1 MSKPVE
7 IEFLMKDGISAN
19 LDKIKAETTALSNK
33 ATLTSAEYQ
42 KVQQTMLNLRSSIA
56 ILEQGLNELR
66 MVGETASPD
75 LNQTE
80 NISQIEALEK
90 HIKELEAELKR
101 LQAVSEKID
110 VVPPELPNA
119 EKRFNGLH
127 NSIQQMAREMPSL
140 AMGPQMFFMA
150 ISNNLPI
157 FADEV
162 ARARKEYDDLIKTG
176 QKGTPVWKQILS
188 SLFSWQTA
196 LTTGIM
202 LLVMYGDE
210 IIEWTKD
217 IFSAK
222 KGVEEFTISLEEMTE
237 IEKDGRAQM
246 IRTRFELDTLA
257 TSLKNFTG
265 TKEEEKAKVEELNR
279 KYGEAFGYYDTLA
292 QWYDIIIQKGEDY
305 IQILFLQAKAQALVS
320 KAVEA
325 DEELQ
330 KIKKQKPGDADS
342 DMNWFAQ
349 MGHYMMQTEMAQ
361 AGQYYDAQGT
371 IDKYNKEAHEE
382 AVRNAEARV
391 NGYLDEAAEL
401 EAQAAKI
408 GQNFNIGNHTRPTTP
423 TTVDPQ
429 REAELR
435 LQAEAEVGER
445 LLDLQRK
452 NQQDDINL
460 RNEGLAKKLA
470 QIEYD
475 YETRKAE
482 IEKQATE
489 LAALNKKAGGEENLT
504 EEQQTEIDRANTN
517 NEKERQ
523 QSIALAY
530 QAEFTAM
537 QEHLKE
543 YGTFQ
548 QQKLAIAQEYA
559 EKIRNA
565 TTEGE
570 RLSLGIERDSS
581 LARIE
586 AQELKANINWSAVF
600 GEFGSMFSDMIT
612 PVLADAKKYMA
623 TDEFMN
629 ADHASQEALIA
640 AVQQMEQ
647 SLGSSDRV
655 SFKKLGS
662 EIDAYQRALANLKE
676 AQIEYGERYAELI
689 TAQSA
694 YITAMQ
700 SGTAE
705 EQAAAKIALETAQA
719 NAESV
724 ATNIETLQ
732 SAASAAQQTMTQTA
746 TTLKTSMDGVVSGL
760 QKIAS
765 GSISGAYNGLIEL
778 GNNAEKIGGK
788 LGEAFGKVADKLES
802 VPIIGWI
809 VSIIDIFK
817 DGLSVVVGGILD
829 AVFNAVSGIIGDI
842 LSGDLFKTIGESLLQ
857 GIGKIF
863 DSLTWGGFSSW
874 FGSGESDE
882 TLHEDIDR
890 LTTSN
895 ENLRDAIDNLADKM
909 ENSSVADAANMYE
922 HQKGLLEQQM
932 ANTQEMMRRSGAA
945 YSNGFLG
952 IGGDHSSNYEINEAM
967 SSADWKRISDIVGR
981 PINSAGD
988 FWGLS
993 SEEMA
998 KVATEATDLYSKI
1011 EALADDGHE
1020 NAAQYMDEYIE
1031 YYKQLEELQEAYYE
1045 KVTGMSFDTVRGNF
1059 KNMLLDMEADASSIS
1074 EDIGETLLEGIVEG
1088 LMSDKYNDK
1097 MREWYTAFAE
1107 AMADDGVL
1115 DKDEAEDLREWY
1127 QRIMNEAIAERD
1139 AMLEAAGIDDIA
1151 SGGTSQTGKSGS
1163 FSAMSQEQGTKL
1175 EGLFVSG
1182 QMHWASLD
1190 ERTEDISE
1198 SMSAAESHL
1207 AKIEENTEACA
1218 KELKEIKEEVKKQNR
1233 DGIKV
1238 K

>member
-80 NISQIEALEK
+80 NISQIEALAK

-210 IIEWTKD
+210 IIEWTKGL
-217 IFSAK
+217 FGAK
-222 KGVEEFTISLEEMTE
+222 DGVDELRKAMEAKNEVEKDAHAISL
-237 IEKDGRAQM
+237 
-246 IRTRFELDTLA
+246 RTRAELNNVIREIST
-257 TSLKNFTG
+257 FTG
-265 TKEEEKAKVEELNR
+265 TKEQEKIKVEELNR
-279 KYGEAFGYYDTLA
+279 KYGDSFGYYKTLVE
-292 QWYDIIIQKGEDY
+292 WYDILIQKGDDY
-305 IQILFLQAKAQALVS
+305 VNSLFMQAKAQAYIQ
-320 KAVEA
+320 KAVEIDA
-325 DEELQ
+325 QINDIKAKGKEEFR
-330 KIKKQKPGDADS
+330 PTWGDGGKVNMFFGGD
-342 DMNWFAQ
+342 NI
-349 MGHYMMQTEMAQ
+349 
-361 AGQYYDAQGT
+361 GQYGSDPAEVA
-371 IDKYNKEAHEE
+371 YNNRLTELEQEKEYNLKQAEWFQREYARKTKEAE
-382 AVRNAEARV
+382 
-391 NGYLDEAAEL
+391 LDDYS
-401 EAQAAKI
+401 
-408 GQNFNIGNHTRPTTP
+408 PTPPSPTP
-423 TTVDPQ
+423 TVDPQ
-429 REAELR
+429 REAEMR

-705 EQAAAKIALETAQA
+705 EQAAAKIALETAQV

-952 IGGDHSSNYEINEAM
+952 IGGDHSSNHEINEAM

-1139 AMLEAAGIDDIA
+1139 AMLEAAGLDDIA

-1182 QMHWASLD
+1182 QMHWASID

>member
-19 LDKIKAETTALSNK
+19 LDKIKAETNALSGK
-33 ATLTSAEYQ
+33 ATLTGEEYQ
-42 KVQQTMLNLRSSIA
+42 KVQQNLLSLRSSIA
-56 ILEQGLNELR
+56 ILEQGLNDLR
-66 MVGETASPD
+66 MAGDIASPD
-75 LNQTE
+75 LDQSD
-80 NISQIEALEK
+80 NIAQIEALEK
-90 HIKELEAELKR
+90 HIEELEAELKR
-101 LQAVSEKID
+101 LQGVSESVR
-110 VVPPELPNA
+110 VVPSDLPDAKN
-119 EKRFNGLH
+119 RFNGLH
-127 NSIQQMAREMPSL
+127 NSIQQIAREMPSL

-162 ARARKEYDDLIKTG
+162 ARARKEYDDMIKTG
-176 QKGTPVWKQILS
+176 QKGTPVWKQIVS

-202 LLVMYGDE
+202 LLVMYSDE
-210 IIEWTKD
+210 IIEWTKGL
-217 IFSAK
+217 FGAK
-222 KGVEEFTISLEEMTE
+222 DGVDELRKAMEAKNEVEKDAHSISLQT
-237 IEKDGRAQM
+237 RA
-246 IRTRFELDTLA
+246 ELDNVIREISA
-257 TSLKNFTG
+257 FTG
-265 TKEEEKAKVEELNR
+265 TKEQEKIKVEELNR
-279 KYGEAFGYYDTLA
+279 KYGDSFGYYKTLTEWYDTL
-292 QWYDIIIQKGEDY
+292 IRKGDDY
-305 IQILFLQAKAQALVS
+305 INSLFLQAKAQAYIQ
-320 KAVEA
+320 KAIETDA
-325 DEELQ
+325 KINEIKAKGIEEFRPIFGDGGKINMFFGGDNIGQYGGDPAETAYNNRLIELEKEKKYNLEQAELLQHEYLQ
-330 KIKKQKPGDADS
+330 KIKDS
-342 DMNWFAQ
+342 
-349 MGHYMMQTEMAQ
+349 GLYE
-361 AGQYYDAQGT
+361 YS
-371 IDKYNKEAHEE
+371 
-382 AVRNAEARV
+382 
-391 NGYLDEAAEL
+391 
-401 EAQAAKI
+401 
-408 GQNFNIGNHTRPTTP
+408 PTPAPTP
-423 TTVDPQ
+423 TTTVDPEK
-429 REAELR
+429 EAELR
-435 LQAEAEVGER
+435 LQAEQEAGEQ
-445 LLDLQRK
+445 LLNLQRQ
-452 NQQDDINL
+452 NQQDEINL
-460 RNEGLAKKLA
+460 RSEGLKKKLA

-489 LAALNKKAGGEENLT
+489 LAALNKKVGGEEKLT
-504 EEQQTEIDRANTN
+504 EEQQTEIDRANAN
-517 NEKERQ
+517 NERERQ

-662 EIDAYQRALANLKE
+662 EIDAYQKALANLKE

-705 EQAAAKIALETAQA
+705 EQATAKIALETAQQ
-719 NAESV
+719 NADAAALNV
-724 ATNIETLQ
+724 ETLQ
-732 SAASAAQQTMTQTA
+732 NTASTAQQAMTQTA
-746 TTLKTSMDGVVSGL
+746 TTLKTSMDGVISGL

-765 GSISGAYNGLIEL
+765 GSISGAYTGLIEL

-788 LGEAFGKVADKLES
+788 LGAVFGKVADALED
-802 VPIIGWI
+802 VPIVGWI
-809 VSIIDIFK
+809 VSIVDVFK
-817 DGLSVVVGGILD
+817 DGLSVVMEGLLD
-829 AVFNAVSGIIGDI
+829 SVFNAASGIIGDV
-842 LSGDLFKTIGESLLQ
+842 LSGDLFVSIGESLLS

-863 DSLTWGGFSSW
+863 DTLTWGGFSSW
-874 FGSGESDE
+874 FGSGESDK

-890 LTTSN
+890 LTISN
-895 ENLRDAIDNLADKM
+895 ENLRTAIDNLADKM
-909 ENSSVADAANMYE
+909 ENSSVADATGMYE
-922 HQKGLLEQQM
+922 QQKAFLEQSM
-932 ANTQEMMRRSGAA
+932 ANTQEMMQRSGAA
-945 YSNGFLG
+945 WSNGFLG
-952 IGGDHSSNYEINEAM
+952 IGGDHSSNYEINKVM
-967 SSADWKRISDIVGR
+967 SPDDWKRISDIVGR
-981 PINSAGD
+981 QINSASD

-998 KVATEATDLYSKI
+998 KVASEAADLYSKI

-1020 NAAQYMDEYIE
+1020 NASQYMDEYIE

-1059 KNMLLDMEADASSIS
+1059 KNMLLDLEADASSIS
-1074 EDIGETLLEGIVEG
+1074 ESIGETLLDGIVEG
-1088 LMSDKYNDK
+1088 LMSDKYNEK

-1107 AMADDGVL
+1107 AMADDGAL
-1115 DKDEAEDLREWY
+1115 DEKETNELRDWY

-1139 AMLEAAGIDDIA
+1139 AILETTGLDDIT
-1151 SGGTSQTGKSGS
+1151 SETSQTGKSGS
-1163 FSAMSQEQGTKL
+1163 FSAMSHEQGTKL

-1182 QMHWASLD
+1182 QMHWASID
-1190 ERTEDISE
+1190 EYAEDMSE
-1198 SMSAAESHL
+1198 TMRVAETHL
-1207 AKIEENTEACA
+1207 ARIEENTETCA
-1218 KELKEIKEEVKKQNR
+1218 KELKEIKDEIKKQNR

>member
-188 SLFSWQTA
+188 SSFSWQTA

-210 IIEWTKD
+210 IIEWTKGL
-217 IFSAK
+217 FGAK
-222 KGVEEFTISLEEMTE
+222 DGVDELRKAMEAKNEVEKDAHAISL
-237 IEKDGRAQM
+237 
-246 IRTRFELDTLA
+246 RTRAELNNVIREIST
-257 TSLKNFTG
+257 FTG
-265 TKEEEKAKVEELNR
+265 TKEQEKIKVEELNR
-279 KYGEAFGYYDTLA
+279 KYGDSFGYYKTLVE
-292 QWYDIIIQKGEDY
+292 WYDILIQKGDDY
-305 IQILFLQAKAQALVS
+305 VNSLFMQAKAQAYIQ
-320 KAVEA
+320 KAVEIDA
-325 DEELQ
+325 QINDIKAKGKEEFR
-330 KIKKQKPGDADS
+330 PTWGDGGKVNMFFGGD
-342 DMNWFAQ
+342 NI
-349 MGHYMMQTEMAQ
+349 
-361 AGQYYDAQGT
+361 GQYGSDPAEVA
-371 IDKYNKEAHEE
+371 YNNRLTELEQEKEYNLKQAEWFQREYARKTKEAE
-382 AVRNAEARV
+382 
-391 NGYLDEAAEL
+391 LDDYS
-401 EAQAAKI
+401 
-408 GQNFNIGNHTRPTTP
+408 PTPPSPTP
-423 TTVDPQ
+423 TVDPQ
-429 REAELR
+429 REAEMR

-952 IGGDHSSNYEINEAM
+952 IGGDHSSNHEINEAM

-1139 AMLEAAGIDDIA
+1139 AMLEAAGLDDIA

-1182 QMHWASLD
+1182 QMHWASID

>member
-210 IIEWTKD
+210 IIEWTKGL
-217 IFSAK
+217 FGAK
-222 KGVEEFTISLEEMTE
+222 DGVDELRKAMEAKNEVEKDAHAISL
-237 IEKDGRAQM
+237 
-246 IRTRFELDTLA
+246 RTRAELNNVIREIST
-257 TSLKNFTG
+257 FTG
-265 TKEEEKAKVEELNR
+265 TKEQEKIKVEELNR
-279 KYGEAFGYYDTLA
+279 KYGDSFGYYKTLVE
-292 QWYDIIIQKGEDY
+292 WYDILIQKGDDY
-305 IQILFLQAKAQALVS
+305 VNSLFMQAKAQAYIQ
-320 KAVEA
+320 KAVEIDA
-325 DEELQ
+325 QINDIKAKGKEEFR
-330 KIKKQKPGDADS
+330 PTWGDGGKVNMFFGGD
-342 DMNWFAQ
+342 NI
-349 MGHYMMQTEMAQ
+349 
-361 AGQYYDAQGT
+361 GQYGSDPAEVA
-371 IDKYNKEAHEE
+371 YNNRLTELEQEKEYNLKQAEWFQREYARKTKEAE
-382 AVRNAEARV
+382 
-391 NGYLDEAAEL
+391 LDDYS
-401 EAQAAKI
+401 
-408 GQNFNIGNHTRPTTP
+408 PTPPSPTP
-423 TTVDPQ
+423 TVDPQ
-429 REAELR
+429 REAEMR

-952 IGGDHSSNYEINEAM
+952 IGGDHSSNHEINEAM

-1139 AMLEAAGIDDIA
+1139 AMLEAAGLDDIA

-1182 QMHWASLD
+1182 QMHWASID

>member
-7 IEFLMKDGISAN
+7 IEFLMRDGISAN
-19 LDKIKAETTALSNK
+19 LEKIKAETAALSGK
-33 ATLTSAEYQ
+33 ASLTSDEYQ

-56 ILEQGLNELR
+56 ILEQGLNELKL
-66 MVGETASPD
+66 VGETASPD

-80 NISQIEALEK
+80 NIAQIEALEK
-90 HIKELEAELKR
+90 HIEELEAELKR
-101 LQAVSEKID
+101 LQGVSETID
-110 VVPPELPNA
+110 VVPPQLPHT

-157 FADEV
+157 FTDEV
-162 ARARKEYDDLIKTG
+162 ARARKEYEDLIKTG

-210 IIEWTKD
+210 IVEWVGSLLKGEEQLSATERAQRGLSDAINESGYGIGDEIVRLRQLQDEWQKLGEDLDAKKKFVKDYQTEFKNLGVAISDVNDAETLLEVSTPEFIEAMRLRAEAAAANKLAAEKYEAALVSEQALLNMKPTRMETRPASYGFQGTVTEWTSVEVENED
-217 IFSAK
+217 YTNTK
-222 KGVEEFTISLEEMTE
+222 KRATAAREEA
-237 IEKDGRAQM
+237 DA
-246 IRTRFELDTLA
+246 
-257 TSLKNFTG
+257 
-265 TKEEEKAKVEELNR
+265 
-279 KYGEAFGYYDTLA
+279 YYDTASAL
-292 QWYDIIIQKGEDY
+292 E
-305 IQILFLQAKAQALVS
+305 LKAAALLRV
-320 KAVEA
+320 AGI
-325 DEELQ
+325 EEHNDNDNDNDTL
-330 KIKKQKPGDADS
+330 PPTDS
-342 DMNWFAQ
+342 
-349 MGHYMMQTEMAQ
+349 
-361 AGQYYDAQGT
+361 
-371 IDKYNKEAHEE
+371 
-382 AVRNAEARV
+382 
-391 NGYLDEAAEL
+391 
-401 EAQAAKI
+401 
-408 GQNFNIGNHTRPTTP
+408 
-423 TTVDPQ
+423 Q

-475 YETRKAE
+475 YETRKEE

-489 LAALNKKAGGEENLT
+489 LAALNKKAGGEEILT
-504 EEQQTEIDRANTN
+504 EEQQKEIDRANTN
-517 NEKERQ
+517 NDKERQ

-530 QAEFTAM
+530 QAEFAAM

-565 TTEGE
+565 TTDGE
-570 RLSLGIERDSS
+570 RLSLEVERDSS

-586 AQELKANINWSAVF
+586 AQELKANINWGAVF
-600 GEFGSMFSDMIT
+600 GEFGGMFSEMIT
-612 PVLADAKKYMA
+612 PVLDDAKKYMN
-623 TDEFMN
+623 TDEFKN

-655 SFKKLGS
+655 SFKKLGN
-662 EIDAYQRALANLKE
+662 EVEAYQTALANLKE
-676 AQIEYGERYAELI
+676 AQIEYGERYAELM
-689 TAQSA
+689 TAQYA
-694 YITAMQ
+694 YIEAMQ
-700 SGTAE
+700 SGTEE
-705 EQAAAKIALETAQA
+705 EQESAKIALETAQTK
-719 NAESV
+719 AEAV
-724 ATNIETLQ
+724 AQNIETLQ
-732 SAASAAQQTMTQTA
+732 TAASAAQQTMTQTA

-778 GNNAEKIGGK
+778 GNNAKEIGGK
-788 LGEAFGKVADKLES
+788 LGAAFGKVAEALED

-809 VSIIDIFK
+809 VSIIDLFK
-817 DGLSVVVGGILD
+817 DGLSIVVGGILD
-829 AVFNAVSGIIGDI
+829 AVFNAVSGIIGDV
-842 LSGDLFKTIGESLLQ
+842 LSGDLLVTIGESLLT
-857 GIGKIF
+857 GISKIF
-863 DSLTWGGFSSW
+863 DSLTWGGFSALV
-874 FGSGESDE
+874 GNGESDE
-882 TLHEDIDR
+882 TLHDDLDR

-909 ENSSVADAANMYE
+909 EDSSVADAANMYE
-922 HQKGLLEQQM
+922 RQKGLLEQQM

-952 IGGDHSSNYEINEAM
+952 IGGDHSSNYEVDKGM
-967 SSADWKRISDIVGR
+967 SSADWKRISEIVGR
-981 PINSAGD
+981 QIDSARD
-988 FWGLS
+988 WWGLS

-998 KVATEATDLYSKI
+998 QVATEATDLYSKI
-1011 EALADDGHE
+1011 ESLAEGGHE
-1020 NAAQYMDEYIE
+1020 NASQYMDEYIE

-1045 KVTGMSFDTVRGNF
+1045 KVTGMNFDTVRGNF
-1059 KNMLLDMEADASSIS
+1059 KNTLLDLEADASSIS

-1097 MREWYTAFAE
+1097 IREWYIAFAE
-1107 AMADDGVL
+1107 AMADDGIL
-1115 DKDEAEDLREWY
+1115 DEDETEELRRKY
-1127 QRIMNEAIAERD
+1127 QQIMNEAIADRD
-1139 AMLEAAGIDDIA
+1139 AILEATGLDEIE
-1151 SGGTSQTGKSGS
+1151 TSKTTQTGKSGS
-1163 FSAMSQEQGTKL
+1163 FSAMSHEQGTKL

-1182 QMHWASLD
+1182 QMHWASID
-1190 ERTEDISE
+1190 ERAEDISE

>member
-19 LDKIKAETTALSNK
+19 LDKIKAETTTLSNK

-56 ILEQGLNELR
+56 ILEQGLKDLR
-66 MVGETASPD
+66 MVGETVSPD
-75 LNQTE
+75 LDQTE

-90 HIKELEAELKR
+90 HIEELETELKR
-101 LQAVSEKID
+101 LQAISEKVD
-110 VVPPELPNA
+110 VVPPELPHA

-210 IIEWTKD
+210 IIEWTKGL
-217 IFSAK
+217 FGAK
-222 KGVEEFTISLEEMTE
+222 DGVDELRKAMEAKNEVEKDAHAISL
-237 IEKDGRAQM
+237 
-246 IRTRFELDTLA
+246 RTRAELNNVIREIST
-257 TSLKNFTG
+257 FTG
-265 TKEEEKAKVEELNR
+265 TKEQEKIKVEELNR
-279 KYGEAFGYYDTLA
+279 KYGDSFGYYKTLVE
-292 QWYDIIIQKGEDY
+292 WYDILIQKGDDY
-305 IQILFLQAKAQALVS
+305 VNSLFMQAKAQAYIQ
-320 KAVEA
+320 KAVEIDA
-325 DEELQ
+325 QINDIKAKGKEEFR
-330 KIKKQKPGDADS
+330 PTWGDGGKVNMFFGGD
-342 DMNWFAQ
+342 NI
-349 MGHYMMQTEMAQ
+349 
-361 AGQYYDAQGT
+361 GQYGSDPAEVA
-371 IDKYNKEAHEE
+371 YNNRLIELEQEKEYNLKQAEWFQREYARKTKEA
-382 AVRNAEARV
+382 
-391 NGYLDEAAEL
+391 GLDDYS
-401 EAQAAKI
+401 
-408 GQNFNIGNHTRPTTP
+408 PTPPSPTP
-423 TTVDPQ
+423 TVDPQ

-482 IEKQATE
+482 IEKQAAE
-489 LAALNKKAGGEENLT
+489 LAALNKKAGGEEKLT
-504 EEQQTEIDRANTN
+504 DEQQSEIDWANTN

-581 LARIE
+581 FARIE

-612 PVLADAKKYMA
+612 PVLADAKKYMS
-623 TDEFMN
+623 TDEFKN
-629 ADHASQEALIA
+629 ADHASQEVLIA

-662 EIDAYQRALANLKE
+662 DIDAYQRALANLKE

-705 EQAAAKIALETAQA
+705 EQAAAKISLETAQA

-788 LGEAFGKVADKLES
+788 LGEAFGKVADKLDS

-895 ENLRDAIDNLADKM
+895 DNLRDAIDNLADKM
-909 ENSSVADAANMYE
+909 EDSSVADAANMYE
-922 HQKGLLEQQM
+922 HQKSLLEQQM

-952 IGGDHSSNYEINEAM
+952 IGGDHSSNHEINEAM
-967 SSADWKRISDIVGR
+967 TSADWKRISDIVGR
-981 PINSAGD
+981 PINSASD

-1011 EALADDGHE
+1011 EAYADDGHE
-1020 NAAQYMDEYIE
+1020 NAAQYMDEYLE

-1107 AMADDGVL
+1107 VMADDGVL
-1115 DKDEAEDLREWY
+1115 DKGEADELREWY

-1139 AMLEAAGIDDIA
+1139 AMLEATGLDDIA
-1151 SGGTSQTGKSGS
+1151 TGGTSQTGKSGS

-1182 QMHWASLD
+1182 QMHWASID

-1198 SMSAAESHL
+1198 SMSAAEIHL
-1207 AKIEENTEACA
+1207 AKIEENTKACA

>member
-210 IIEWTKD
+210 IIEWTKGL
-217 IFSAK
+217 FGAK
-222 KGVEEFTISLEEMTE
+222 DGVDELRKAMEAKNEVEKDAHAISL
-237 IEKDGRAQM
+237 
-246 IRTRFELDTLA
+246 RTRAELNNVIREIST
-257 TSLKNFTG
+257 FTG
-265 TKEEEKAKVEELNR
+265 TKEQEKIKVEELNR
-279 KYGEAFGYYDTLA
+279 KYGDSFGYYKTLVE
-292 QWYDIIIQKGEDY
+292 WYDILIQKGDDY
-305 IQILFLQAKAQALVS
+305 VNSLFMQAKAQAYIQ
-320 KAVEA
+320 KAVEIDA
-325 DEELQ
+325 QINDIKAKGKEEFR
-330 KIKKQKPGDADS
+330 PTWGDGGKVNMFFGGD
-342 DMNWFAQ
+342 NI
-349 MGHYMMQTEMAQ
+349 
-361 AGQYYDAQGT
+361 GQYGSDPAEVA
-371 IDKYNKEAHEE
+371 YNNRLTELEQEKEYNLKQAEWFQREYARKTKEAE
-382 AVRNAEARV
+382 
-391 NGYLDEAAEL
+391 LDDYS
-401 EAQAAKI
+401 
-408 GQNFNIGNHTRPTTP
+408 PTPPSPTP
-423 TTVDPQ
+423 TVDPQ
-429 REAELR
+429 REAEMR

-543 YGTFQ
+543 YGIFQ

-1139 AMLEAAGIDDIA
+1139 AMLEAAGLDDIA

-1182 QMHWASLD
+1182 QMHWASID

>member
-210 IIEWTKD
+210 IIEWTKGL
-217 IFSAK
+217 FGAK
-222 KGVEEFTISLEEMTE
+222 DGVDELRKAMEAKNEVEKDAHAISL
-237 IEKDGRAQM
+237 
-246 IRTRFELDTLA
+246 RTRAELNNVIREIST
-257 TSLKNFTG
+257 FTG
-265 TKEEEKAKVEELNR
+265 TKEQEKIKVEELNR
-279 KYGEAFGYYDTLA
+279 KYGDSFGYYKTLVE
-292 QWYDIIIQKGEDY
+292 WYDILIQKGDDY
-305 IQILFLQAKAQALVS
+305 VNSLFMQAKAQAYIQ
-320 KAVEA
+320 KAVEIDA
-325 DEELQ
+325 QINDIKAKGKEEFR
-330 KIKKQKPGDADS
+330 PTWGDGGKVNMFFGGD
-342 DMNWFAQ
+342 NI
-349 MGHYMMQTEMAQ
+349 
-361 AGQYYDAQGT
+361 GQYGSDPAEVA
-371 IDKYNKEAHEE
+371 YNNRLTELEQEKEYNLKQAEWFQREYARKTKEAE
-382 AVRNAEARV
+382 
-391 NGYLDEAAEL
+391 LDDYS
-401 EAQAAKI
+401 
-408 GQNFNIGNHTRPTTP
+408 PTPPFPTP
-423 TTVDPQ
+423 TVDPQ
-429 REAELR
+429 REAEMR

-952 IGGDHSSNYEINEAM
+952 IGGDHSSNHEINEAM

-1139 AMLEAAGIDDIA
+1139 AMLEAAGLDDIA

-1182 QMHWASLD
+1182 QMHWASID

>member
-19 LDKIKAETTALSNK
+19 LDKIKAETTTLSNK

-56 ILEQGLNELR
+56 ILEQGLKDLR
-66 MVGETASPD
+66 MVGETVSPD
-75 LNQTE
+75 LDQTE

-90 HIKELEAELKR
+90 HIEELETELKR
-101 LQAVSEKID
+101 LQAISEKVD
-110 VVPPELPNA
+110 VVPPELPHA

-210 IIEWTKD
+210 IIEWTKGL
-217 IFSAK
+217 FGAK
-222 KGVEEFTISLEEMTE
+222 DGVDELRKAMEAKNEVEKDAHAISL
-237 IEKDGRAQM
+237 
-246 IRTRFELDTLA
+246 RTRAELNNVIREIST
-257 TSLKNFTG
+257 FTG
-265 TKEEEKAKVEELNR
+265 TKEQEKIKVEELNR
-279 KYGEAFGYYDTLA
+279 KYGDSFGYYKTLVE
-292 QWYDIIIQKGEDY
+292 WYDILIQKGDDY
-305 IQILFLQAKAQALVS
+305 VNSLFMQAKAQAYIQ
-320 KAVEA
+320 KAVEIDA
-325 DEELQ
+325 QINDIKAKGKEEFR
-330 KIKKQKPGDADS
+330 PTWGDGGKVNMFFGGD
-342 DMNWFAQ
+342 NI
-349 MGHYMMQTEMAQ
+349 
-361 AGQYYDAQGT
+361 GQYGSDPAEVA
-371 IDKYNKEAHEE
+371 YNNRLIELEQEKEYNLKQAEWFQREYARKTKEA
-382 AVRNAEARV
+382 
-391 NGYLDEAAEL
+391 GLDDYS
-401 EAQAAKI
+401 
-408 GQNFNIGNHTRPTTP
+408 PTPPSPTP
-423 TTVDPQ
+423 TVDPQ

-482 IEKQATE
+482 IEKQAAE
-489 LAALNKKAGGEENLT
+489 LAALNKKAGGEEKLT
-504 EEQQTEIDRANTN
+504 DEQQSEIDRANTN

-581 LARIE
+581 FARIE

-612 PVLADAKKYMA
+612 LVLADAKKYMS
-623 TDEFMN
+623 TDEFKN
-629 ADHASQEALIA
+629 ADHASQEVLIA

-662 EIDAYQRALANLKE
+662 DIDAYQRALANLKE

-705 EQAAAKIALETAQA
+705 EQAAAKISLETAQA

-788 LGEAFGKVADKLES
+788 LGEAFGKVADKLDS

-895 ENLRDAIDNLADKM
+895 DNLRDAIDNLADKM
-909 ENSSVADAANMYE
+909 EDSSVADAANMYE
-922 HQKGLLEQQM
+922 HQKSLLEQQM

-952 IGGDHSSNYEINEAM
+952 IGGDHSSNHEINEAM
-967 SSADWKRISDIVGR
+967 TSADWKRISDIVGR
-981 PINSAGD
+981 PINSASD

-1011 EALADDGHE
+1011 EAYADDGHE

-1107 AMADDGVL
+1107 VMADDGVL
-1115 DKDEAEDLREWY
+1115 DKGEADELREWY

-1139 AMLEAAGIDDIA
+1139 AMLEATGLDDIA
-1151 SGGTSQTGKSGS
+1151 TGGTSQTGKSGS

-1182 QMHWASLD
+1182 QMHWASID

-1198 SMSAAESHL
+1198 SMSAAEIHL
-1207 AKIEENTEACA
+1207 AKIEENTKACA

>member
-66 MVGETASPD
+66 MVGETAPPD

-210 IIEWTKD
+210 IIEWTKGL
-217 IFSAK
+217 FGAK
-222 KGVEEFTISLEEMTE
+222 DGVDELRKAMEAKNEVEKDAHAISL
-237 IEKDGRAQM
+237 
-246 IRTRFELDTLA
+246 RTRAELNNVIREIST
-257 TSLKNFTG
+257 FTG
-265 TKEEEKAKVEELNR
+265 TKEQEKIKVEELNR
-279 KYGEAFGYYDTLA
+279 KYGDSFGYYKTLVE
-292 QWYDIIIQKGEDY
+292 WYDILIQKGDDY
-305 IQILFLQAKAQALVS
+305 VNSLFMQAKAQAYIQ
-320 KAVEA
+320 KAVEIDA
-325 DEELQ
+325 QINDIKAKGKEEFR
-330 KIKKQKPGDADS
+330 PTWGDGGKVNMFFGGD
-342 DMNWFAQ
+342 NI
-349 MGHYMMQTEMAQ
+349 
-361 AGQYYDAQGT
+361 GQYGSDPAEVA
-371 IDKYNKEAHEE
+371 YNNRLTELEQEKEYNLKQAEWFQREYARKTKEAE
-382 AVRNAEARV
+382 
-391 NGYLDEAAEL
+391 LDDYS
-401 EAQAAKI
+401 
-408 GQNFNIGNHTRPTTP
+408 PTPPSPTP
-423 TTVDPQ
+423 TVDPQ
-429 REAELR
+429 REAEMR

-612 PVLADAKKYMA
+612 PVLADAKKYMV

-952 IGGDHSSNYEINEAM
+952 IGGDHSSNHEINEAM

-1045 KVTGMSFDTVRGNF
+1045 KVTGMTFDTVRGNF

-1139 AMLEAAGIDDIA
+1139 AMLEAAGLDDIA

-1182 QMHWASLD
+1182 QMHWASID

>member
-210 IIEWTKD
+210 IIEWTKGL
-217 IFSAK
+217 FGAK
-222 KGVEEFTISLEEMTE
+222 DGVDELRKAMEAKNEVEKDAHAISL
-237 IEKDGRAQM
+237 
-246 IRTRFELDTLA
+246 RTRAELNNVIREIST
-257 TSLKNFTG
+257 FTG
-265 TKEEEKAKVEELNR
+265 TKEQEKIKVEELNR
-279 KYGEAFGYYDTLA
+279 KYGDSFGYYKTLVE
-292 QWYDIIIQKGEDY
+292 WYDILIQKGDDY
-305 IQILFLQAKAQALVS
+305 VNSLFMQAKAQAYIQ
-320 KAVEA
+320 KAVEIDA
-325 DEELQ
+325 QINDIKAKGKEEFR
-330 KIKKQKPGDADS
+330 PTWGDGGKVNMFFGGD
-342 DMNWFAQ
+342 NI
-349 MGHYMMQTEMAQ
+349 
-361 AGQYYDAQGT
+361 GQYGSDPAEVA
-371 IDKYNKEAHEE
+371 YNNRLTELEQEKEYNLKQAEWFQREYARKTKEAE
-382 AVRNAEARV
+382 
-391 NGYLDEAAEL
+391 LDDYS
-401 EAQAAKI
+401 
-408 GQNFNIGNHTRPTTP
+408 PTPPSPTP
-423 TTVDPQ
+423 TVDPQ
-429 REAELR
+429 REAEMR

-452 NQQDDINL
+452 NQQDDIHL

-705 EQAAAKIALETAQA
+705 EQAAAKIALETAQT

-890 LTTSN
+890 LTTTN

-952 IGGDHSSNYEINEAM
+952 IGGDHSSNHEINEAM

-1045 KVTGMSFDTVRGNF
+1045 KVTGMPFDTVRGNF

-1107 AMADDGVL
+1107 AMTDDGVL

-1139 AMLEAAGIDDIA
+1139 AMLEAAGLDDIA

-1182 QMHWASLD
+1182 QMHWASID

>member
-66 MVGETASPD
+66 MVGETAPPD

-210 IIEWTKD
+210 IIEWTKGL
-217 IFSAK
+217 FGAK
-222 KGVEEFTISLEEMTE
+222 DGVDELRKAMEAKNEVEKDAHAISL
-237 IEKDGRAQM
+237 
-246 IRTRFELDTLA
+246 RTRAELNNVIREIST
-257 TSLKNFTG
+257 FTG
-265 TKEEEKAKVEELNR
+265 TKEQEKIKVEELNR
-279 KYGEAFGYYDTLA
+279 KYGDSFGYYKTLVE
-292 QWYDIIIQKGEDY
+292 WYDILIQKGDDY
-305 IQILFLQAKAQALVS
+305 VNSLFMQAKAQAYIQ
-320 KAVEA
+320 KAVEIDA
-325 DEELQ
+325 QINDIKAKGKEEFR
-330 KIKKQKPGDADS
+330 PTWGDGGKVNMFFGGD
-342 DMNWFAQ
+342 NI
-349 MGHYMMQTEMAQ
+349 
-361 AGQYYDAQGT
+361 GQYGSDPAEVA
-371 IDKYNKEAHEE
+371 YNNRLTELEQEKEYNLKQAEWFQREYARKTKEAE
-382 AVRNAEARV
+382 
-391 NGYLDEAAEL
+391 LDDYS
-401 EAQAAKI
+401 
-408 GQNFNIGNHTRPTTP
+408 PTPPSPTP
-423 TTVDPQ
+423 TVDPQ
-429 REAELR
+429 REAEMR

-612 PVLADAKKYMA
+612 PVLADAKKYMV

-802 VPIIGWI
+802 VPIIDWI

-1045 KVTGMSFDTVRGNF
+1045 KVTGMTFDTVRGNF

-1139 AMLEAAGIDDIA
+1139 AMLEAAGLDDIA

-1182 QMHWASLD
+1182 QMHWASID